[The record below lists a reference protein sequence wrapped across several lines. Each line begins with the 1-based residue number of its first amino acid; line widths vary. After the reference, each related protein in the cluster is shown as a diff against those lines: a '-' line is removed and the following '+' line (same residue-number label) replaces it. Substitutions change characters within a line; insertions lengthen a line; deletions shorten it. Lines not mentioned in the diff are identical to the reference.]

1 MNEHFT
7 RPMRFGEV
15 LDQTFRLSKNNFS
28 TFLLIMLILIGPTI
42 LLEALILL
50 LTGTGFFRDMASG
63 GSFLEQYY
71 NTILDVAY
79 EPTTIGEDIGSI
91 IMGLASIVLYP
102 MAQAAIIL
110 VIDAIRRQEEFAVG
124 SAIKRAFSRF
134 WPILGSSLLMGVIVI
149 GMFFVAIIVISIFTA
164 IGIVFNPITGIAMG
178 VVLFLA
184 IGGVI
189 AYFLTRWGLY
199 LPAVVFEHC
208 APGLGRSWSLTRR
221 NFWRTF
227 GLFVVLGLIIVVISS
242 VFELLFFS
250 FLGTSVVYNILLSIV
265 NLITTM
271 FFAVGYAIIYFDL
284 KLRNDG
290 DDLIDM
296 MENYENPKN

>member
-28 TFLLIMLILIGPTI
+28 SFLLIMLILIGPTI

-79 EPTTIGEDIGSI
+79 EPTTIGEDIGTI

-110 VIDAIRRQEEFAVG
+110 VIDASRRQEEFAVG

-134 WPILGSSLLMGVIVI
+134 WPIFGSSLLMGLII
-149 GMFFVAIIVISIFTA
+149 FGMFFVAIIVISIFTA
-164 IGIVFNPITGIAMG
+164 IGVVFHPIIGIAMG
-178 VVLFLA
+178 VVLFLV
-184 IGGVI
+184 IGGAI